1 MSVSGTRHITSGLS
15 VRTNEENTDAEP
27 HSFFDK
33 LYPHMRHAKAHTLTG
48 GDLIYDYLTRRGVRT
63 VAQIMQRTGYDKGQV
78 KRILETQ
85 PRFQRTSGGWA
96 AVEQAPA
103 TVIEGRTIAEKIHN
117 FLTINGSSTVTQITR
132 AIGCANYQAVDDNL
146 RRGRVK
152 AAVRAGVDETSGR
165 KATLWA
171 VESVRG

>member
-1 MSVSGTRHITSGLS
+1 MSVYGTRHITSGLS
-15 VRTNEENTDAEP
+15 VRTDEENTDAEP

-33 LYPHMRHAKAHTLTG
+33 LYPHMRHVKAHTLTG

-63 VAQIMQRTGYDKGQV
+63 VDQIVQRTEYDKGQV

-85 PRFQRTSGGWA
+85 PRFQKTKGGWT

-117 FLTINGSSTVTQITR
+117 YLMSNGSSTVTQITR
-132 AIGCANYQAVDDNL
+132 AIGCANYQAVDENL

-152 AAVRAGVDETSGR
+152 AAVRAGIDETSGR
-165 KATLWA
+165 RATLWA
-171 VESVRG
+171 VEPVKE

>member
-1 MSVSGTRHITSGLS
+1 MTLHHATRHISGGLS
-15 VRTNEENTDAEP
+15 VRTEENTDAEP
-27 HSFFDK
+27 HSFFDR
-33 LYPHMRHAKAHTLTG
+33 LYPHMRNVKAHTLTG

-63 VAQIMQRTGYDKGQV
+63 VDQIVQRTEYDKGQV

-85 PRFQRTSGGWA
+85 PRFRQTRGGWA

-117 FLTINGSSTVTQITR
+117 YLMINGSSTVTQITR
-132 AIGCANYQAVDDNL
+132 AIGCANYQTVDDSL

-165 KATLWA
+165 RPTLWA
-171 VESVRG
+171 VEPVGE